1 MIKFVPGE
9 YSQVEW
15 GRLAGRATSQNL
27 MQCWA
32 YGEAKKNTGGWR
44 VERGVF
50 TDGDA
55 SVGLAQAMIRDLPV
69 FAPLVGGGLCWINR
83 GPLSFADSGA
93 PDHGDRATGLLEA
106 LRQYYVTDRHF
117 YLRVAPPGLALDE
130 QQTAPVPMNIPGG
143 FGATASSGWAS
154 ALLMLAPGAEA
165 LRASL
170 RPNWRNKLSKAE
182 RAGLRIE
189 KGDDEASLQAFVGEY
204 RGFLTA
210 RGFTTTVTPD
220 LLQALFKAAAP
231 AAAATCYRGF
241 SGDTPLGSI
250 VTFRYGET
258 VEYLAATTLEA
269 ARSVPVGQ
277 LLIWRAICD
286 ACDAGAGY
294 FDVSGMD
301 PDTTPKGI
309 FEFKSG
315 LNGDPYRLSGEIE
328 SVGGGLRAALVR
340 WQVERAKRT
349 AQ

>member
-15 GRLAGRATSQNL
+15 GQLAERAESQNL

-50 TDGDA
+50 TDGDVI
-55 SVGLAQAMIRDLPV
+55 VGIAQAMIRNLPGIGS
-69 FAPLVGGGLCWINR
+69 LVGGGLCWVNR
-83 GPLSFADSGA
+83 GPLLFSDLDTRIRNNCAAD
-93 PDHGDRATGLLEA
+93 LLEA
-106 LRQYYVTDRHF
+106 LRQYYVVDRSF
-117 YLRVAPPGLALDE
+117 YLRIALPDRAPEKE
-130 QQTAPVPMNIPGG
+130 QPNSAPAG
-143 FGATASSGWAS
+143 FRLTGSAGWAS
-154 ALLMLAPGAEA
+154 ALLTLAPGADD
-165 LRASL
+165 LRTGL
-170 RPNWRNKLSKAE
+170 RPNWRNKLGKAE
-182 RAGLRIE
+182 RGGLRVQ
-189 KGDDEASLQAFVGEY
+189 KAVDAASLLDFVDEY
-204 RGFLTA
+204 RNFLTA

-220 LLQALFKAAAP
+220 LLRALFQAAALDGT
-231 AAAATCYRGF
+231 ATCYRAI

-250 VTFRYGET
+250 ATIRYGET

-277 LLIWRAICD
+277 ALVWRAICD

-315 LNGDPYRLSGEIE
+315 LNGDSYRLCGEIE

-340 WQVERAKRT
+340 WQVERAKRQ
-349 AQ
+349 AL